1 MRIAPA
7 VLAAGLLLGGTQP
20 SRADTY
26 PRQPGVDIENYRFEL
41 ELSDESDEIVGRT
54 TVTVRF
60 VEDDVDRLSLDLV
73 GRTDSGETGME
84 VQGARWLGI
93 GEVAFL
99 HDVDRLHVDIPPGM
113 PAGSSADL
121 RIDYRGKP
129 ATGLQ
134 IGETKHGD
142 RSFFSDNWPI
152 KARHWLPTI
161 DHPYEKATSEMVV
174 TAPAHYQVIS
184 NGLLIEETDLP
195 DGRRLSHWKHSV
207 PIPVWLNTLGV
218 ARFAVQ
224 HLGEV
229 DDIPVQTWVFAQ
241 DRDAGFHDFAVP
253 TPHALEYFIDHIG
266 PYSYE
271 KLANVQSASV
281 GGGMESATAIFYG
294 ADSVTGER
302 NERWRNV
309 IIHEVAHQWWGNSV
323 TEADWDDV
331 WLSEGFATYFTML
344 FVEHAYGRDEM
355 VKLLERSRDYI
366 FEFAVEN
373 PDYTIVHDNLD
384 DMSKVLTGNIYQK
397 GAWTLHMLRELI
409 GDEAFWAGIRDY
421 YARYRDGSATTEDF
435 RRAMEE
441 ASGRPLSGFFDQWLR
456 RGGAIELEVR
466 WGWDPQ
472 RGRITLGVVQ
482 AQPNGLAYRTPLEVE
497 IVGADGTSRV
507 EIVELSELAQSFEL
521 EQPDEPM
528 SLQLDPR
535 LKVLARLSLERQP

>member
-1 MRIAPA
+1 MKSTSVASL
-7 VLAAGLLLGGTQP
+7 VCLALLASP
-20 SRADTY
+20 SAFADTY
-26 PRQPGVDIENYRFEL
+26 TRQMGIDIEHYRFEL
-41 ELSDESDEIVGRT
+41 ELSDETDEIIGST

-60 VEDDVDRLSLDLV
+60 LEEGVGEVGFDLI
-73 GRTDSGETGME
+73 GRTEEGQGME
-84 VQGARWLGI
+84 VDAVEWLD
-93 GEVAFL
+93 EESPTYR
-99 HDVDRLHVDIPPGM
+99 HESDRLTVAVPPGKA
-113 PAGSSADL
+113 AGDIAHL
-121 RIDYRGKP
+121 RIDYRGQP

-134 IGETKHGD
+134 IGETRHGD

-161 DHPYEKATSEMVV
+161 DHPYDKAMSEMVV
-174 TAPAHYQVIS
+174 IAPAHYQVIS
-184 NGLLIEETDLP
+184 NGLLIEETDLA
-195 DGRRLSHWKHSV
+195 DGRRLTHWKHSV

-271 KLANVQSASV
+271 KLANVQSNSV

-294 ADSVTGER
+294 PDSVTGDR

-366 FEFAVEN
+366 FEFAEEN
-373 PDYTIVHDNLD
+373 PDYRIQHDNLD

-409 GDEAFWAGIRDY
+409 GDDSFWAGIRGF
-421 YARYRDGSATTEDF
+421 YARHRNGSATTGDF

-441 ASGRPLSGFFDQWLR
+441 ASERDLGDFFDQWLR
-456 RGGAIELEVR
+456 RGGAIELEGR
-466 WGWDPQ
+466 WRWDSG
-472 RGRITLGVVQ
+472 RGLVVLDLRQ
-482 AQPNGLAYRTPLEVE
+482 AHPNGMPYRMPLEVE
-497 IVGADGTSRV
+497 IVSADGTSRV
-507 EIVELSELAQSFEL
+507 EIVHLSELEQSVEI
-521 EQPDEPM
+521 EQSDEPTALKLDPDLKLLARG
-528 SLQLDPR
+528 SLQRVP
-535 LKVLARLSLERQP
+535 

>member
-1 MRIAPA
+1 MKPESVVSLVCLAL
-7 VLAAGLLLGGTQP
+7 LAA
-20 SRADTY
+20 SAAFADTY
-26 PRQPGVDIENYRFEL
+26 PRQPGIDIENYRFEL
-41 ELSDESDEIVGRT
+41 ELSDETDEIIGSA

-60 VEDDVDRLSLDLV
+60 LEDGAGEVALDLV
-73 GRTDSGETGME
+73 GHTESGQGME
-84 VQGARWLGI
+84 VVGVEWLEG
-93 GEVAFL
+93 GRPAYSHES
-99 HDVDRLHVDIPPGM
+99 DRLVVAA
-113 PAGSSADL
+113 PAGMDAGTVARL
-121 RIDYRGKP
+121 RVDYRGVP
-129 ATGLQ
+129 VTGLK

-152 KARHWLPTI
+152 KARHWLPVI
-161 DHPYEKATSEMVV
+161 DHPYDKTTSEFVV

-195 DGRRLSHWKHSV
+195 GGRRLSHWKHSV

-266 PYSYE
+266 PFSYE
-271 KLANVQSASV
+271 KLANVQSNSV

-294 ADSVTGER
+294 PDSVTGDR

-366 FEFAVEN
+366 FEFAEEN
-373 PDYTIVHDNLD
+373 PDYRIQHDNLD
-384 DMSKVLTGNIYQK
+384 DMSKVLTGNIYSK
-397 GAWTLHMLRELI
+397 GAWTLHMLRELV
-409 GDEAFWAGIRDY
+409 GNEAFWAGIRDY
-421 YARYRDGSATTEDF
+421 YARHRDGSATTADF

-441 ASGRPLSGFFDQWLR
+441 ASGRDLEGFFDQWLR
-456 RGGAIELEVR
+456 RGGAAEIEAR
-466 WGWDPQ
+466 WGWDPEG
-472 RGRITLGVVQ
+472 GRITLEVEQ
-482 AQPNGLAYRTPLEVE
+482 IQPSGQAYRTPLEVE
-497 IVGADGTSRV
+497 VTGADGESLV
-507 EIVELSELAQSFEL
+507 EVVQLSEVAQSFTIEVT
-521 EQPDEPM
+521 DEPV

-535 LKVLARLSLERQP
+535 LKFLARVSLERHP